1 MIVFRAIVWAEDR
14 REWEKDE
21 VQNTVGV
28 YVSNDQRAF
37 AAGSI
42 EHLLLRVQK
51 HSAEISTD
59 RESMRLA
66 YSFNIDRQDKAQ
78 PVTTKQP
85 TSLTSAAIT

>member
-1 MIVFRAIVWAEDR
+1 MIVYRAIAWAEDR
-14 REWEKDE
+14 REWEANE
-21 VQNTVGV
+21 SQNTVGV

-51 HSAEISTD
+51 YSGQISTD
-59 RESMRLA
+59 REAMRLA

-78 PVTTKQP
+78 PVP
-85 TSLTSAAIT
+85 TPQS